1 MLRIDDMHGFAVIYF
16 VKRRRE
22 SMGKINVLGFDV
34 ANLIAAGEVVDRP
47 ASVVKELL
55 ENAIDSGAKSVI
67 VEIKKGGSTFIRV
80 SDNGSGISHEDL
92 PVAILRHATSKIKE
106 ACDLDSIMTLGFR
119 GEALAAISSVSKM
132 RILSKQKDATLGSV
146 LEAHAGKVLVHEK
159 TGSLDG
165 TTVIVEDL
173 FFNVPA
179 RKKFLKQDKTET
191 LAVSGVVEKV
201 ALSRP
206 DVSFRYI
213 TDGEL
218 KYLTAGDGSLSNVI
232 YAILGRDVS
241 KKTISVDRTDGGIRV
256 KGFISTP
263 ELCRANRNLESFYIN
278 SRFVKSKTATA
289 AIEQAYKSYIPE
301 GKFPFCVL
309 DIVIDPTQVDVN
321 VHPAKLEVKFSN
333 ENVVFNAVY
342 YAVRTALEN
351 SIERPT
357 LYNEEKNLSREARE
371 LINTVFQVQERE
383 NNEYKGTRIA
393 FDTKSNIGVVR
404 QNNTLDYTS
413 YDKREKPSAPTV
425 SVDSS
430 YANEDAFSLKFP
442 KSEPKQKKEV
452 AVEAPFS
459 FAPSPKSSEQVKISF
474 DTPSEAPKTVSAIF
488 GEPKNEKTPTYVDEI
503 KENTSSEPQNTI
515 TVPDY
520 KIIGE
525 LYNSYVIVELGDIAY
540 IIDKHAAHE
549 RIIFEDLKAK
559 IKQATPSSQLLLF
572 PLTVDLSAEELS
584 AISEWE
590 ADVKKTGFGFNLDT
604 TRAEIFE
611 IPAEIPISAAEDSF
625 LTLLDK
631 LASGEADASGERYA
645 RFEKALYQCSCK
657 AAIKAGRVYDEGH
670 VKWICDRVLTLDNIK
685 YCPHGRPIA
694 FEISRHFLEKQFERK

>member
-1 MLRIDDMHGFAVIYF
+1 
-16 VKRRRE
+16 
-22 SMGKINVLGFDV
+22 MGKINVLGFDV

-55 ENAIDSGAKSVI
+55 ENAIDSGAKSII

-106 ACDLDSIMTLGFR
+106 ACDLDSILTLGFR

-132 RILSKQKDATLGSV
+132 RILSKQKASSMGSV

-206 DVSFRYI
+206 DISFRYI
-213 TDGEL
+213 VDGEL
-218 KYLTAGDGSLSNVI
+218 KYLTAGDGSLSNAI
-232 YAILGRDVS
+232 YAILGREVS
-241 KKTISVDRTDGGIRV
+241 KKTISVDREDGGIRV
-256 KGFISTP
+256 YGFISTP
-263 ELCRANRNLESFYIN
+263 ELCRANRNMESFYIN
-278 SRFVKSKTATA
+278 SRFVKSKTASA

-309 DIVIDPTQVDVN
+309 DIAIDPTQVDVN

-357 LYNEEKNLSREARE
+357 LYQEDKSLSREAQS
-371 LINTVFQVQERE
+371 LLNTAFRVQDKE

-404 QNNTLDYTS
+404 QNNTLDYES
-413 YDKREKPSAPTV
+413 LDKKEKPSV
-425 SVDSS
+425 SSIIDDR
-430 YANEDAFSLKFP
+430 YASEDAFSLKFP
-442 KSEPKQKKEV
+442 KSAQKQKDEMS
-452 AVEAPFS
+452 EAPFS
-459 FAPSPKSSEQVKISF
+459 FTSTKKVHEQVKISF
-474 DTPSEAPKTVSAIF
+474 DEQKNNEISSPTTLFDTRISKPPTP
-488 GEPKNEKTPTYVDEI
+488 VDEI
-503 KENTSSEPQNTI
+503 QLKTDARKADASV
-515 TVPDY
+515 VPDY
-520 KIIGE
+520 KIVGE

-559 IKQATPSSQLLLF
+559 IAEAEHSSQLLLI
-572 PLTVDLSAEELS
+572 PIEIELSHEELG
-584 AISEWE
+584 AIFEWE
-590 ADVKKTGFGFNLDT
+590 EDIKKTGFGFELNDKI
-604 TRAEIFE
+604 AQIFE
-611 IPAEIPISAAEDSF
+611 IPAEIDTSAALDSF

-657 AAIKAGRVYDEGH
+657 AAIKAGRIYEQGH
-670 VKWICDRVLTLDNIK
+670 IKWICDRVLTLDNIK